1 MQVVESNITDTK
13 PFGFF
18 LELVRYEVLVVDA
31 MDSVETFDTF
41 ILLSGDSD
49 FVGLIQSLDAKN
61 KVVKVVSSSKKN
73 QLQN

>member
-49 FVGLIQSLDAKN
+49 FVRLIQSLDAKN

>member
-1 MQVVESNITDTK
+1 MKISKISVWQVDLPLHEGDYKWSGGK
-13 PFGFF
+13 
-18 LELVRYEVLVVDA
+18 
-31 MDSVETFDTF
+31 SVETFDTF